1 VAEEGK
7 SAAADVQGK
16 AQEAKTTVQSQS
28 SGS

>member
-7 SAAADVQGK
+7 SAAADVQGQ
-16 AQEAKTTVQSQS
+16 AQQAKETVQSK